1 MEKLSLDDFTKY
13 KFLSGVKISPNG
25 ENTGFIVH
33 EMDVENNKYLS
44 NIHLYVEK
52 NQSSFQLSSFN
63 EEKDFIWIDNNT
75 MLFPAIRNTDD
86 KTRKEK
92 GEEFT
97 SFYELSIKGGEAK
110 KSFEIPLNVNSIESI
125 DKNNYR

>member
-1 MEKLSLDDFTKY
+1 MERLSLDDFTKY

-25 ENTGFIVH
+25 ENIGFIVH

-52 NQSSFQLSSFN
+52 KQASFQLSSFN

-75 MLFPAIRNTDD
+75 ILFPGIRNEED
-86 KTRKEK
+86 KKEK
-92 GEEFT
+92 
-97 SFYELSIKGGEAK
+97 K
-110 KSFEIPLNVNSIESI
+110 KV
-125 DKNNYR
+125 KNLHLFMNYL